1 MANDALYSLDGKKRK
16 WKPFVETEARQVQ
29 MGNKLHIFKGSL
41 PTEKTP
47 ERGGKFSS
55 ICHVIEI
62 AD

>member
-1 MANDALYSLDGKKRK
+1 MEKTKL
-16 WKPFVETEARQVQ
+16 KPFVEAEARQVQ
-29 MGNKLHIFKGSL
+29 VGNKLHIFKGSL

-55 ICHVIEI
+55 ICHVIQI